1 MPRTS
6 TVDRSLLEAA
16 LIGLGQRLGEI
27 TLKINEIKRRL
38 GGPTTPHGAAPTRR
52 RRKRKPMSAAARER
66 LALAAKKRWAAA
78 KKAGKN
84 RLG

>member
-16 LIGLGQRLGEI
+16 LIGFGHRLREI
-27 TLKINEIKRRL
+27 TLKIGELKQRL
-38 GGPTTPHGAAPTRR
+38 GGHATPDGSAPRRR
-52 RRKRKPMSAAARER
+52 RRKRKPMSATARKR